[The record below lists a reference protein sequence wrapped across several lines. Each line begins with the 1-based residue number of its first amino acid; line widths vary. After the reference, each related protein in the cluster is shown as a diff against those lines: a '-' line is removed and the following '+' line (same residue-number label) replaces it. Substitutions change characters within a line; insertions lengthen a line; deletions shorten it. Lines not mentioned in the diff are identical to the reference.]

1 VGKSVYR
8 LVLAG
13 DLGGVSSRK
22 LTRRLVQCLRQGCIS
37 VKRLRVII
45 RTLHPLLAATNYSWS
60 KKEPEVGRIE
70 VFHELVQSDVFQ
82 DSPLRRIFEGM
93 SGVRWWI
100 SVENEDD
107 FTVLADL
114 RAKGVTYYVAMS
126 MISSDGQ
133 INALT
138 MSTGP
143 TGRLYGRQSRVFP
156 RGVAGA
162 ELLL

>member
-1 VGKSVYR
+1 M
-8 LVLAG
+8 
-13 DLGGVSSRK
+13 
-22 LTRRLVQCLRQGCIS
+22 
-37 VKRLRVII
+37 
-45 RTLHPLLAATNYSWS
+45 
-60 KKEPEVGRIE
+60 
-70 VFHELVQSDVFQ
+70 QSDVFQ